1 MDERASMSLARAE
14 TAPAIT
20 PGKTRPLRK
29 PPSSS
34 SSSSRGRSRSRS
46 PSRGHGDAELA
57 GSRSATRLL
66 PVDAAAFSPKAEPRR
81 SPSRSG
87 SRQGSRQ
94 QKALE
99 RAEAAE
105 AAAVSAALLEDQQ
118 PLGLTTTQPLEPL
131 PAQLLF
137 ERLSYNPLKKL
148 DFSHWTDH
156 IWPSELQRMLQLN
169 SSWEALVITN
179 CDALNDAQVNAR
191 HYCCS
196 RFSFFFA

>member
-1 MDERASMSLARAE
+1 MRGVSRTIQKASSVRASKQASPRQSRA
-14 TAPAIT
+14 A
-20 PGKTRPLRK
+20 
-29 PPSSS
+29 
-34 SSSSRGRSRSRS
+34 SSR
-46 PSRGHGDAELA
+46 ATEA
-57 GSRSATRLL
+57 IKGSRSATRLL

-191 HYCCS
+191 QYCCS